1 MVTLS
6 LQSEA
11 VRVNS
16 RIRDDQ
22 GNMIDRIIVGLRW
35 LIILVVLI
43 VYLARQ
49 FLEGRQELF
58 LLLIGL
64 AILYNIALS
73 VLALWRR
80 LPPAL
85 ALASYFVDGLL
96 IVGLIVLS
104 GGLHSLFLLLLFL
117 PLLVIAQQAG
127 LAWGLL
133 AALLASLTYLALA
146 WVPQPVHELST
157 LLTASLQ
164 AAPYAIAF
172 FLVVIAVTLIAWGE
186 QQRLR
191 REQQQTAESQRR
203 LQEAYERMQVAYDV
217 AATLRS
223 TMNYERVLEA
233 ILNGLAR
240 FVNSQVG
247 FVLLFGGRGDEL
259 RVVAGRGLFPSDGDR
274 VLRATI
280 GGAIGRVLAGAEILT
295 VQEPARDPGLGQ
307 FAALQEMR
315 TALCLPLRAGFELFG
330 IVVVASKETQTF
342 SPEQLTLLEG
352 LTNQGVIALQNSML
366 YQSLREERDR
376 IIDAEEEA
384 RHQLARDLH
393 DGPAQGLAAIVM
405 KADFIRR
412 LLERDPGRVPD
423 ELKALEDIARQTTK
437 EVRTLLF
444 QLRPISLETQ
454 GLVSTLNQYAEKLR
468 ETEGLEVTVEAE
480 TLPEL
485 NPNVAATVFTIIQ
498 EAVNNAKKH
507 AGTTEVFL
515 RLGVRD
521 ENLFVEVEDHGRG
534 FDLSA
539 LEATYD
545 SRGSLGLL
553 NMRER
558 AERIGGVFSV
568 ESAPGQ
574 GTLVTIAVPLE
585 R

>member
-1 MVTLS
+1 MN
-6 LQSEA
+6 SEPH
-11 VRVNS
+11 
-16 RIRDDQ
+16 DDQ
-22 GNMIDRIIVGLRW
+22 EIVIDRIIVGLRW
-35 LIILVVLI
+35 LVILFVLVV
-43 VYLARQ
+43 YLTRQ
-49 FLEGRQELF
+49 LLEGRQELF
-58 LLLIGL
+58 LLFIGL
-64 AILYNIALS
+64 VILYNVALS
-73 VLALWRR
+73 ILVVVRR
-80 LPPAL
+80 PRSLL
-85 ALASYFVDGLL
+85 TITSYFLDGLL
-96 IVGLIVLS
+96 IVGLICLT
-104 GGLHSLFLLLLFL
+104 GGIHSLFLLFLFL
-117 PLLVIAQQAG
+117 PLLIIALRTG
-127 LAWGLL
+127 FGGGLL
-133 AALLASLTYLALA
+133 AAVLASLTYLALVVA
-146 WVPQPVHELST
+146 PGPVQNLST
-157 LLTASLQ
+157 LIAASLQ
-164 AAPYAIAF
+164 AAPYIVAF
-172 FLVVIAVTLIAWGE
+172 FLVAIAASAIAWAE
-186 QQRLR
+186 HRRLR
-191 REQQQTAESQRR
+191 WEQRHTAESQRR

-240 FVNSQVG
+240 FVNFPVG

-259 RVVAGRGLFPSDGDR
+259 RVVAGRGLFPRDGDR

-295 VQEPARDPGLGQ
+295 VQEPGRDPGLGQ
-307 FAALQEMR
+307 FAALQGMR

-330 IVVVASKETQTF
+330 IVVVASEEALAFQ
-342 SPEQLTLLEG
+342 PEQLTLLEG
-352 LTNQGVIALQNSML
+352 LTNQAVVALQNSML

-412 LLERDPGRVPD
+412 LLDRDPPRVRD

-454 GLVSTLNQYAEKLR
+454 GLVSTLNQYAEKLH
-468 ETEGLEVTVEAE
+468 ETDGLNVVVEAE
-480 TLPEL
+480 QLPDL
-485 NPNVAATVFTIIQ
+485 DPNVAATVFTIIQ

-507 AGTTEVFL
+507 AGTSEVFV

-521 ENLFVEVEDHGRG
+521 ENLLVEVEDQGKG
-534 FDLSA
+534 FDMA
-539 LEATYD
+539 AMEATYD
-545 SRGSLGLL
+545 SRGSLGML
-553 NMRER
+553 NMQER

-568 ESAPGQ
+568 QSAPGQ
-574 GTLVTIAVPLE
+574 GTLVTIAIPLG

>member
-1 MVTLS
+1 
-6 LQSEA
+6 
-11 VRVNS
+11 
-16 RIRDDQ
+16 
-22 GNMIDRIIVGLRW
+22 MIDRIIVGLRW

-73 VLALWRR
+73 GLALWRR

-127 LAWGLL
+127 LAWGFL

-146 WVPQPVHELST
+146 WVPQPVHDLPA

-259 RVVAGRGLFPSDGDR
+259 RVVAGRGLFPRDGDR

-412 LLERDPGRVPD
+412 LLERDPARVPD

-485 NPNVAATVFTIIQ
+485 DPNVAATVFTIIQ

-507 AGTTEVFL
+507 AGTAEVFL

-568 ESAPGQ
+568 QSAPGQ
-574 GTLVTIAVPLE
+574 GTLITIAVPLE

>member
-1 MVTLS
+1 M
-6 LQSEA
+6 
-11 VRVNS
+11 
-16 RIRDDQ
+16 
-22 GNMIDRIIVGLRW
+22 DRIIVGLRW
-35 LIILVVLI
+35 LVILVVLV
-43 VYLARQ
+43 VYLVRQ
-49 FLEGRQELF
+49 FLEGQQEL
-58 LLLIGL
+58 LLLLVGL
-64 AILYNIALS
+64 TALYNVILS
-73 VLALWRR
+73 ILVLVRR
-80 LPPAL
+80 SWPLL
-85 ALASYFVDGLL
+85 TTASYFLDGLL
-96 IVGLIVLS
+96 IVGLVGLT
-104 GGLHSLFLLLLFL
+104 GGLHSVFLLFPFL
-117 PLLVIAQQAG
+117 PLLVIALRTG
-127 LAWGLL
+127 LGGGLL
-133 AALLASLTYLALA
+133 AAVLASLTYLALA
-146 WVPQPVHELST
+146 VAPGPGRDLPALLDAFPQI
-157 LLTASLQ
+157 
-164 AAPYAIAF
+164 APYIIASFLLAIA
-172 FLVVIAVTLIAWGE
+172 ASAIAWTERRRLRWE
-186 QQRLR
+186 QQH
-191 REQQQTAESQRR
+191 TAESQKR

-240 FVNSQVG
+240 FVDFPVG

-259 RVVAGRGLFPSDGDR
+259 RVVAGRGLFPRDGDR

-280 GGAIGRVLAGAEILT
+280 GGAIGRVLDGAEILT

-307 FAALQEMR
+307 FAALQDMR

-330 IVVVASKETQTF
+330 IVVVASEKSLTF
-342 SPEQLTLLEG
+342 LPEQLTLLEG
-352 LTNQGVIALQNSML
+352 LTNQAVVALQNSML

-384 RHQLARDLH
+384 RRQLARDLH

-412 LLERDPGRVPD
+412 LLDRDPPRVKD

-468 ETEGLEVTVEAE
+468 ETDGLNVLVEAE
-480 TLPEL
+480 ELPDL
-485 NPNVAATVFTIIQ
+485 DPNVAATVFTIIQ

-507 AGTTEVFL
+507 AGTSEVFL

-521 ENLFVEVEDHGRG
+521 ENLLVEVEDFGKG
-534 FDLSA
+534 FDVA
-539 LEATYD
+539 AMEATYD
-545 SRGSLGLL
+545 ARGSLGML
-553 NMRER
+553 NMQER

-568 ESAPGQ
+568 RSAPGQ
-574 GTLVTIAVPLE
+574 GTLVTIAIPLS